1 MPISIEPLGSQH
13 DRAAFTCGQPDLDE
27 WFRHR
32 ASQDEKRNLARI
44 FVASDDDGVVGFY
57 SLSSYTLTLA
67 DLPPNIAK
75 KLPRY
80 EALPAAL
87 IGRLARAERA
97 RGQRI
102 GETLMADAI
111 RRILE
116 AGQSVAVFAILVDAK
131 DDKAVELYLRFGF
144 RSFPSRPS
152 RLFLPASI
160 AAAAFDR
167 I

>member
-27 WFRHR
+27 WFRHC
-32 ASQDEKRNLARI
+32 ATQDEKRNLARI

-67 DLPPNIAK
+67 DLPTDVAK

-87 IGRLARAERA
+87 IGRVARAERA

-131 DDKAVELYLRFGF
+131 DDQAAQLYLRFGF
-144 RSFPSRPS
+144 RRFPSRSS